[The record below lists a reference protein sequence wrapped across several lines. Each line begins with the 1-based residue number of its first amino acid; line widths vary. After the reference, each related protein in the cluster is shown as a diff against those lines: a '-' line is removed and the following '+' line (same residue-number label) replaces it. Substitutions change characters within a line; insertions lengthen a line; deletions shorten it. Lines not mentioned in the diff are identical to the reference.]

1 VAGVKRS
8 LAVDLGA
15 GLVLP
20 TPVMIAA
27 GCGGTGREFAGLVDL
42 RKVGAI
48 VSRTITMRPE
58 KGAPSPRIAET
69 PSGVVWATGGQNPG
83 VDAFL
88 EDELPRLARGGSTV
102 IVSIG
107 GGSLEEFVR
116 MTSLLQGRPEVA
128 AIEVNLS
135 GPDEEL
141 GRAELGAHVDRTAE
155 VAGAVARMTLVPV
168 FAKIP
173 LHAPDLVEIARAAVR
188 AGVHGLTLG
197 GSPPAI
203 AIDARRL
210 RPSLGSV
217 AGWLSGPAVKP
228 LTLRAVLEVSREL
241 PDVPIVAVGGV
252 RSGDDAVE
260 CMLAGASA
268 VQVGTATLVDPAAPV
283 TVAQGVAR
291 FLKAKG
297 IASPAE
303 IRGRLRLP
311 APHEKRAGEGAET
324 ST

>member
-1 VAGVKRS
+1 MAGVRRS

-27 GCGGTGREFAGLVDL
+27 GCGGTGREFPGLVDL

-48 VSRTITMRPE
+48 VSRTITVHPE
-58 KGAPSPRIAET
+58 KGVAPPRIAES

-83 VDAFL
+83 VEVFL
-88 EDELPRLARGGSTV
+88 VDELPRLARGGSTV

-107 GGSLEEFVR
+107 GGSLDEFVR
-116 MTSLLQGRPEVA
+116 MTSLLQGRPDVA
-128 AIEVNLS
+128 AIEMNLS

-141 GRAELGAHVDRTAE
+141 GRAELGAHVDRIAE

-173 LHAPDLVEIARAAVR
+173 LHSPDLVENARAAVR

-197 GSPPAI
+197 GPPPAI
-203 AIDARRL
+203 AVDAERL
-210 RPSLGSV
+210 RPALGGV
-217 AGWLSGPAVKP
+217 VGWLSGPALKP
-228 LTLRAVLEVSREL
+228 LTLKAVLEVSQAL

-252 RSGDDAVE
+252 RSGEDAIE
-260 CMLAGASA
+260 CMLAGAAA
-268 VQVGTATLVDPAAPV
+268 VQVGTATLVDPTAPV
-283 TVAQGVAR
+283 AVAQGVAR

-297 IASPAE
+297 LASPADV
-303 IRGRLRLP
+303 RARLRLRDTP
-311 APHEKRAGEGAET
+311 SEGTAEEA